1 MASSYPLLPGFAPT
15 QDLNVLKLNL
25 ADKLQT
31 SECSEAG
38 IQPGLRTCNI
48 LETGDEWLPV
58 ATRAA
63 SECPRPIAH
72 PASGIYDNNSLHVQA
87 RKGNKCA
94 ILTTLCKIRQ
104 TRFTIQRLL

>member
-31 SECSEAG
+31 AECSEAG

-48 LETGDEWLPV
+48 LETGDE
-58 ATRAA
+58 
-63 SECPRPIAH
+63 
-72 PASGIYDNNSLHVQA
+72 
-87 RKGNKCA
+87 
-94 ILTTLCKIRQ
+94 
-104 TRFTIQRLL
+104 